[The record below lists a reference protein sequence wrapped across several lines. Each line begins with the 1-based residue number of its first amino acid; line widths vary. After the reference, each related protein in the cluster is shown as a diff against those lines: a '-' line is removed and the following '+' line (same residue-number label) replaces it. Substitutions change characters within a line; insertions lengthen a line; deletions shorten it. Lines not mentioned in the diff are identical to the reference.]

1 MKKKKIFNNE
11 TSANDFAKK
20 VNGSVR
26 QSYLPNYM
34 WVDIIWIVEWEE

>member
-1 MKKKKIFNNE
+1 MKKIFNDE
-11 TSANDFAKK
+11 HSARTFAEQ
-20 VNGSVR
+20 VNGTVR